1 MTVSKMGSDMTK
13 FAAAGLMACL
23 LLADTAAQA
32 AGGACAADLQRLCPN
47 QAGHALKH
55 CRNANHN
62 QFSAACQQSL
72 AASHAKIKDLKK

>member
-1 MTVSKMGSDMTK
+1 MAISKMRLDMTK

-23 LLADTAAQA
+23 LLSGTAAQA

-55 CRNANHN
+55 CRNVNHAH
-62 QFSAACQQSL
+62 FSNACRQSL
-72 AASHAKIKDLKK
+72 AASHQKLNDLK